1 MDYALTHESDELL
14 SLRSED
20 PDMLYALN
28 LPNGGNWSDPHTLA
42 ELAQLAEETG
52 WNGVFVEDYIVWQSQ
67 QNVPTYDP
75 WISLAAMAMRTN
87 HVRLGTN
94 VTPLARRRPWKVARE
109 AVTLDH
115 LSNGRFIL
123 AVGLGDTGESV
134 ESDISF
140 TNFGE
145 VTDAKQ
151 RAQRL
156 DEALDVIVGLWSGE
170 PFHYDGKYFQVKD
183 VKFVPRPIQTPRI
196 PIWVGGGWPL
206 KGPTQRAAR
215 WDGARLYKHRAGSMT
230 PMDIRALQAVVQK
243 QRGSLEGY
251 DIVVSINRRNPNM
264 DEQRTHLRSLAEAGA
279 TWCAEYLSPNL
290 GNLEIVRAHI
300 ARGPL
305 RID

>member
-1 MDYALTHESDELL
+1 MQYALS
-14 SLRSED
+14 
-20 PDMLYALN
+20 
-28 LPNGGNWSDPHTLA
+28 LPNGGNWSDPRTLA
-42 ELAQLAEETG
+42 ELAQLAEEAG
-52 WNGVFVEDYIVWQSQ
+52 WDGVFLEDYIVWQSQ

-75 WISLAAMAMRTN
+75 WISLAAMAMLTKR
-87 HVRLGTN
+87 VRLGTN

-123 AVGLGDTGESV
+123 GVGLGDTGESV

-145 VTDAKQ
+145 VIDTKQ

-170 PFHYDGKYFQVKD
+170 PFHYDGKYFQVKE
-183 VKFVPRPIQTPRI
+183 VKFLPRPVQIPRI

-206 KGPTQRAAR
+206 KGPSQRAIR
-215 WDGARLYKHRAGSMT
+215 WDGSRLYKHQAPSMM
-230 PMDIRALQAVVQK
+230 PDDIGALQAFVK
-243 QRGSLEGY
+243 KKRGSLEGY
-251 DIVVSINRRNPNM
+251 DIVVSSNRQHG
-264 DEQRTHLRSLAEAGA
+264 EEGRTYLRALAEAGA
-279 TWCAEYLSPNL
+279 TWCAEYLPPNT
-290 GNLEIVRAHI
+290 GDAAKVRAHI

>member
-1 MDYALTHESDELL
+1 
-14 SLRSED
+14 
-20 PDMLYALN
+20 MLYALN
-28 LPNGGNWSDPHTLA
+28 LPNGGNWSDPRTLA
-42 ELAQLAEETG
+42 RLAQLAEDAG
-52 WNGVFVEDYIVWQSQ
+52 WDGVFVEDYIVWQSQ
-67 QNVPTYDP
+67 QHVPTYDP
-75 WISLAAMAMRTN
+75 WILLAAMATRTKR
-87 HVRLGTN
+87 VRLGTN

-134 ESDISF
+134 GADISF

-145 VTDAKQ
+145 GTDARQ
-151 RAQRL
+151 RAQKL

-170 PFHYDGKYFQVKD
+170 PFHYDGKYFQVQE
-183 VKFVPRPIQTPRI
+183 VRFVPRPVQTPRI

-206 KGPTQRAAR
+206 KGPAQRAAR
-215 WDGARLYKHRAGSMT
+215 WDGSRLYKHRTGSMT
-230 PMDIRALQAVVQK
+230 PVDIRALRAFVEQ

-251 DIVVSINRRNPNM
+251 DIVVGIDRKNADM
-264 DEQRTHLRSLAEAGA
+264 DKEGAYLPSLAEAGA
-279 TWCAEYLSPNL
+279 TWLAEYLSPDL
-290 GNLEIVRAHI
+290 VDLERVRAHI

>member
-1 MDYALTHESDELL
+1 
-14 SLRSED
+14 
-20 PDMLYALN
+20 MLYALN
-28 LPNGGNWSDPHTLA
+28 LPNGGDWSDPRTLA
-42 ELAQLAEETG
+42 ELAQLAEESG
-52 WNGVFVEDYIVWQSQ
+52 WDGVFLEDYIVWQSQ

-75 WISLAAMAMRTN
+75 WIALAAMAMQTKR
-87 HVRLGTN
+87 VRLGTN

-123 AVGLGDTGESV
+123 GIGLGDTGESV
-134 ESDISF
+134 GSDISF
-140 TNFGE
+140 TNFRE

-151 RAQRL
+151 RAQML

-170 PFHYDGKYFQVKD
+170 LFHYDGKYFHIKEVR
-183 VKFVPRPIQTPRI
+183 FVPRPIQMPRI

-206 KGPTQRAAR
+206 KGPTRRAAR
-215 WDGARLYKHRAGSMT
+215 WDGSRLYKHQADSMT
-230 PMDIRALQAVVQK
+230 PEDIHALQAFVQQ

-251 DIVVSINRRNPNM
+251 DIVVSTNRRNM
-264 DEQRTHLRSLAEAGA
+264 DGEDERAYIRSLAEAGA
-279 TWCAEYLSPNL
+279 TWSAEYLPPNT
-290 GNLEIVRAHI
+290 GDLETVRSCI